1 MDRYLLTDNERLKQY
16 EFHIGEYVP
25 KIEYIKTAGG
35 IIYLTHTEVPV
46 QLEGRG
52 IGARLVAA
60 VLADIERQGLQL
72 VPMCSFVS
80 SYIRRNP
87 EWNRIVVHKTEA

>member
-16 EFHIGEYVP
+16 EFHIGEHVP

-35 IIYLTHTEVPV
+35 IIYLTHTEVPP

>member
-16 EFHIGEYVP
+16 EFHIGEHVP

-35 IIYLTHTEVPV
+35 IIYLTHTEGPPH
-46 QLEGRG
+46 LEGRG